1 MRYKRAHCCNKIA
14 NRAHVRLMTKLKNQS
29 ELTQTAD
36 AGGENGGGSG
46 SVVGTVICDPLELAR
61 SW

>member
-14 NRAHVRLMTKLKNQS
+14 NRAHVILMTRLKNQS

-36 AGGENGGGSG
+36 AGGENAGGSG
-46 SVVGTVICDPLELAR
+46 RVVGRMICDPLELAR